1 MVWVN
6 AIGVAGLL
14 AGDHRIAAAQRPRRD
29 VALPINPSTFPSRRP
44 LATGRHPEG
53 AGEPVRRIRVAGPR
67 RRLRHR
73 LARPASHHRDVPAAP
88 KRLTGH
94 STTRPWLG
102 WLRQAARH
110 IRRGPHHGKAT
121 DLLGA
126 SSPVAN
132 NTSFDQVQEVDR

>member
-94 STTRPWLG
+94 STTDRGLAGCDRPPG
-102 WLRQAARH
+102 TSA
-110 IRRGPHHGKAT
+110 
-121 DLLGA
+121 
-126 SSPVAN
+126 VAH
-132 NTSFDQVQEVDR
+132 TTEKQPTYSGHRAL